1 MIWHLLRFQCGSS
14 KVRLI
19 YAKLYTFVEVFINNR
34 FLHDVVGS
42 VGTFILKGQW
52 ELMLYPLKHESKVPL
67 EMQQND
73 QSKPRERLSIRI
85 EALNEI

>member
-67 EMQQND
+67 EMQQLFLG
-73 QSKPRERLSIRI
+73 KLKI
-85 EALNEI
+85 